1 VIFVTVGGQLPFDR
15 LIRAVDQWAAEDRRH
30 DVFAQIGR
38 TAFRPGSIRY
48 THFLAPSE
56 FREYIDEAEYVIS
69 HAGIGTILTAL
80 ERGKPLLVVPRQARF
95 GESVNDHQV
104 MTARHFAERGMVT
117 VAFSAG
123 DLCHRLAALQGGGE
137 APRVGREAAATLIHR
152 IRTFGLHSP

>member
-15 LIRAVDQWAAEDRRH
+15 LIRAVDRWAGEDRRD

-38 TAFRPGSIRY
+38 TAFRPCSIRY
-48 THFLAPSE
+48 THFLAPSD
-56 FREYIDEAEYVIS
+56 FRRCLDEAECVIS
-69 HAGIGTILTAL
+69 HAGIGTMLTAL

-104 MTARHFAERGMVT
+104 TTARHFAERGMVA

-123 DLCHRLAALQGGGE
+123 ELRQRFVALQGGGE
-137 APRVGREAAATLIHR
+137 GPRVGREAAATLIHR
-152 IRTFGLHSP
+152 IRTFGLRAP

>member
-15 LIRAVDQWAAEDRRH
+15 LIRAVDLWAGEDRRD

-38 TAFRPGSIRY
+38 TAFRPGSIQY
-48 THFLAPSE
+48 THFLVPSD
-56 FREYIDEAEYVIS
+56 FRRCLEEAEYVIS

-80 ERGKPLLVVPRQARF
+80 ERGKPLLVVPRQARL

-104 MTARHFAERGMVT
+104 TTARRFAERGMVT
-117 VAFSAG
+117 VAFSG
-123 DLCHRLAALQGGGE
+123 EELRHRFAALQAGTE

-152 IRTFGLHSP
+152 IRTFGLRAP